1 MFLKDLLKDVI
12 AVIIEKIKRFQPY
25 QDRAVIKGIIKTTIE
40 KFNIQFYFELNE
52 LFACI
57 EVV

>member
-25 QDRAVIKGIIKTTIE
+25 QDRVVIKGIIKTTIE
-40 KFNIQFYFELNE
+40 KFNIQLCFELND
-52 LFACI
+52 LFAYI